1 MKAKPTY
8 VILAM
13 RGEGWEVNGPLAAEY
28 RSLKEAE
35 AAASALSLRYPHK
48 TLGVYELRSVLGT
61 QQRVVKQRVE
71 SLEEDVP
78 RRAAVRQDASIRN
91 DANVLKIRA

>member
-13 RGEGWEVNGPLAAEY
+13 RGDGWEVNGPLAAEY
-28 RSLKEAE
+28 RSLREAE
-35 AAASALSLRYPHK
+35 AAASALSFRYPHR

-71 SLEEDVP
+71 SAEEP
-78 RRAAVRQDASIRN
+78 APKAKAAPPPVMQAE
-91 DANVLKIRA
+91 NVLKIRA